1 MTAETARFTFSLDDR
16 SLALLLDEALYPLDA
31 IYGAAYLF
39 VDRCYVFLDRP
50 ADQQVQVRFRTKSDS
65 TEQDLEALAGEFA
78 NELLNQ
84 VLRLRISESTK
95 NIREYTLARAFFG
108 DSSQASIDALLAELG
123 VEKTTGESTCPSS
136 SCQRN
141 VRALPPRAGP
151 FSNRATG

>member
-1 MTAETARFTFSLDDR
+1 MTAENARFTFSIDDR

-39 VDRCYVFLDRP
+39 VDRCYIFLDRP
-50 ADQQVQVRFRTKSDS
+50 ADKQVQVRFRTKSDS

-95 NIREYTLARAFFG
+95 SIREYTLARAFFG
-108 DSSQASIDALLAELG
+108 DSSQASIDALLAELDAEELADDPLEIN
-123 VEKTTGESTCPSS
+123 VPWESGT
-136 SCQRN
+136 
-141 VRALPPRAGP
+141 
-151 FSNRATG
+151 

>member
-1 MTAETARFTFSLDDR
+1 MTAENARFTFSIDDR

-31 IYGAAYLF
+31 VYGAAYLF

-50 ADQQVQVRFRTKSDS
+50 ADKQVQVRFRTKSDS

-95 NIREYTLARAFFG
+95 SIREYTLARAFFG
-108 DSSQASIDALLAELG
+108 DSSQASIDALLAELDAEELADDPLEIN
-123 VEKTTGESTCPSS
+123 VPWESGT
-136 SCQRN
+136 
-141 VRALPPRAGP
+141 
-151 FSNRATG
+151 